1 MNAAEYNQRLVA
13 QVRRIRE
20 AEQNYGAAIDEWATA
35 ERLYKLGESI
45 AYAHVSEFKN
55 ADDRRAKVEVEPITL
70 PEIDLPTTVNTLR
83 YVAHLAE
90 SKMNACKL
98 AVQNRASELSALQS
112 GASLSKAEA
121 EFTKW
126 APEEVVGT

>member
-20 AEQNYGAAIDEWATA
+20 AEHDYGKAIDTWAEA
-35 ERLYKLGESI
+35 ERLYKLGESKAFAMI
-45 AYAHVSEFKN
+45 YEYKN
-55 ADDRRAKVEVEPITL
+55 ADDRRAKVEVAQVNLDEVDQPI
-70 PEIDLPTTVNTLR
+70 TVNTLR
-83 YVAHLAE
+83 YLAHLAE
-90 SKMNACKL
+90 ARMNACKL

-112 GASLSKAEA
+112 GASLSRAEA

-126 APEEVVGT
+126 APEEAVGT